1 MLYSLK
7 ASYLQMFFL
16 VVTHLKVKKKQFSF
30 NNHLNFSCVISKK
43 SCTFDIEYKRYCC
56 SLIYD
61 F

>member
-43 SCTFDIEYKRYCC
+43 SCTFDIE
-56 SLIYD
+56 
-61 F
+61 